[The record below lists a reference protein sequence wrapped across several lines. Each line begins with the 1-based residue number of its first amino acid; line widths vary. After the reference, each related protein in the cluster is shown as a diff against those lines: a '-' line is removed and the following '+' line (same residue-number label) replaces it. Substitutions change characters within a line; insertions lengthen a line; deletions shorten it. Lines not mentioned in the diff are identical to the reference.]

1 MFKIFSP
8 CWSQIRSWRALGFS
22 CRRSRS
28 IYQMNC
34 YLPRYRTTTI
44 NASLKVFVCRNTFF
58 RSRCSCLP
66 HSLTFCHTRGKAL
79 FSIVLPIH
87 TPCSASNEL
96 WNTFFKGAHS
106 WFLVSDQLQ
115 TIVLRTRVFTGFNC
129 WTLGHVWPEW
139 GWERK
144 WRLRSF
150 QGSWAFCIYRLECFS
165 RKSCYEWTGSEFWPA
180 L

>member
-1 MFKIFSP
+1 MRHWWQLTEAWQNKLASLKTLPTKWPSDRQIQFWPDTSTNGQNLFSLLKSNSVLACTGRVDP
-8 CWSQIRSWRALGFS
+8 SNSIYYIYIYI
-22 CRRSRS
+22 S

-44 NASLKVFVCRNTFF
+44 NASLTVFVCRNTFF

-106 WFLVSDQLQ
+106 CWFL
-115 TIVLRTRVFTGFNC
+115 I
-129 WTLGHVWPEW
+129 
-139 GWERK
+139 
-144 WRLRSF
+144 
-150 QGSWAFCIYRLECFS
+150 
-165 RKSCYEWTGSEFWPA
+165 SCKQ
-180 L
+180 

>member
-1 MFKIFSP
+1 MTINRGLAKQARKPQNFAHQVTKRPTDHHTSGKDDKYNFDQTPQQMVKIFSH

-106 WFLVSDQLQ
+106 CWFL
-115 TIVLRTRVFTGFNC
+115 I
-129 WTLGHVWPEW
+129 
-139 GWERK
+139 
-144 WRLRSF
+144 
-150 QGSWAFCIYRLECFS
+150 
-165 RKSCYEWTGSEFWPA
+165 SCKQ
-180 L
+180 